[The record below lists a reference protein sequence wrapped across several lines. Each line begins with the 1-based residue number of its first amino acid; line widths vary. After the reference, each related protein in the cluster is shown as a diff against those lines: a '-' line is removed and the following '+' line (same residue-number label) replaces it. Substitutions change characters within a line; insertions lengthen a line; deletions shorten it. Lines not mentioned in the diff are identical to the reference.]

1 MSKDECSICMEVII
15 SNINICTTECGHCF
29 HSNCLIKNI
38 SHNGFGC
45 PYCRKMLAEKPL
57 KMVDL
62 DIEDDDNGEEGEVV
76 NHIDVQEQDYIYND
90 YELRGFRWLFN
101 RAFGEEIEQYGY
113 EKPYEDV
120 YLEEFYEE
128 KEKIKNLLPTFLVN
142 EIMMK
147 NNISYEELLEYIL
160 SIYIDDYKLSY
171 QHQESFKKVYTI
183 ICKIEKQFP
192 LFNIS

>member
-1 MSKDECSICMEVII
+1 MEII
-15 SNINICTTECGHCF
+15 DTNVNICTTECGHCF

-45 PYCRKMLAEKPL
+45 PYCRKILAEKPI

-62 DIEDDDNGEEGEVV
+62 DNDDNNDNNDNI
-76 NHIDVQEQDYIYND
+76 NHIDDQEPDYVYND

-101 RAFGEEIEQYGY
+101 RAYGEDIEQYGY

-128 KEKIKNLLPTFLVN
+128 KEKIKNLLPTSIIKEN
-142 EIMMK
+142 MMN
-147 NNISYEELLEYIL
+147 NNITYDELIEYIL

-171 QHQESFKKVYTI
+171 QHQESFKKVYTT

-192 LFNIS
+192 FFNIS